1 MIEQLL
7 EIKKIRA
14 DRADR
19 AVQQQEY
26 RVNNA
31 RTSLR
36 KAEQSVVDYRQWR
49 KEEEERRFAKANQKT
64 LVLKELEIL
73 RQEIALLRER
83 EADLKQR
90 AAEEKKALGQEN
102 QRLKEIKQE
111 ALAAHKTK
119 EKFIQLNEQKIAEQ
133 ARQVQYQEELEQE
146 EFRSVVVS

>member
-1 MIEQLL
+1 MIEKLL

-14 DRADR
+14 DRADS

-31 RTSLR
+31 RASLR
-36 KAEQSVVDYRQWR
+36 KAEQSVIDYRLWR
-49 KEEEERRFAKANQKT
+49 EEEEERRFAKAKQKT
-64 LVLKELEIL
+64 VVLKELEVL

-90 AAEEKKALGQEN
+90 AAEAKKALEQES
-102 QRLKEIKQE
+102 QKLKERQQE

-119 EKFIQLNEQKIAEQ
+119 EKFIQLHEQEIAEQ

>member
-1 MIEQLL
+1 MIERLL

-31 RTSLR
+31 RASLR

-49 KEEEERRFAKANQKT
+49 EEEEERRFAKAKQKT
-64 LVLKELEIL
+64 VVLKELEIL

-90 AAEEKKALGQEN
+90 VAEEKKALEQEN
-102 QRLKEIKQE
+102 QRLKERKQE

-119 EKFIQLNEQKIAEQ
+119 EKFIQLNEQEIAEQ
-133 ARQVQYQEELEQE
+133 ARQAQYQEELEQE
-146 EFRSVVVS
+146 EFRNVVVS

>member
-14 DRADR
+14 DRADT

-26 RVNNA
+26 RVNS
-31 RTSLR
+31 SLSMRR

-49 KEEEERRFAKANQKT
+49 KEEEERRFSKAKQEMV
-64 LVLKELEIL
+64 VLKELEML

-90 AAEEKKALGQEN
+90 AAEAKKTLEQET
-102 QRLKEIKQE
+102 QRLKEIKKE
-111 ALAAHKTK
+111 ALVA
-119 EKFIQLNEQKIAEQ
+119 
-133 ARQVQYQEELEQE
+133 
-146 EFRSVVVS
+146 

>member
-1 MIEQLL
+1 MIERLL

-31 RTSLR
+31 RASLR

-49 KEEEERRFAKANQKT
+49 EEEEERRFAKAKQKT
-64 LVLKELEIL
+64 VVLKELEIL

-90 AAEEKKALGQEN
+90 VAEEKKALEQEN
-102 QRLKEIKQE
+102 QRLKEIKQD

-119 EKFIQLNEQKIAEQ
+119 EKFIQLNEQEIAEQ
-133 ARQVQYQEELEQE
+133 ARQAQYQEELEQE
-146 EFRSVVVS
+146 EFRNVVVS

>member
-31 RTSLR
+31 RASLR

-49 KEEEERRFAKANQKT
+49 EEEEERRFAKAKQKT
-64 LVLKELEIL
+64 VVLKELEIL

-90 AAEEKKALGQEN
+90 AAEEKKALEQEN
-102 QRLKEIKQE
+102 QRLKERKQE

-119 EKFIQLNEQKIAEQ
+119 EKFIQLNEQ
-133 ARQVQYQEELEQE
+133 E

>member
-1 MIEQLL
+1 MIERLL

-31 RTSLR
+31 RASLR

-49 KEEEERRFAKANQKT
+49 EEEEERRFAKAKQKT
-64 LVLKELEIL
+64 VVLKELEIL

-90 AAEEKKALGQEN
+90 VAEEKKALEQEN
-102 QRLKEIKQE
+102 QRLKERKQD
-111 ALAAHKTK
+111 AMAAHKTK
-119 EKFIQLNEQKIAEQ
+119 EKFIQLNEQEIAEQ
-133 ARQVQYQEELEQE
+133 ARQAQYQEELEQE
-146 EFRSVVVS
+146 EFRNVVVS

>member
-1 MIEQLL
+1 MGLQAYDRAIARD
-7 EIKKIRA
+7 KKIRA

-31 RTSLR
+31 RASLR

-49 KEEEERRFAKANQKT
+49 EEEEERRFAKAKQKT
-64 LVLKELEIL
+64 VVLKELEIL

-90 AAEEKKALGQEN
+90 AAEEK
-102 QRLKEIKQE
+102 R
-111 ALAAHKTK
+111 H
-119 EKFIQLNEQKIAEQ
+119 
-133 ARQVQYQEELEQE
+133 
-146 EFRSVVVS
+146 

>member
-31 RTSLR
+31 RASLR

-49 KEEEERRFAKANQKT
+49 EEEEERRFAKAKQKT
-64 LVLKELEIL
+64 VVLKELEIL
-73 RQEIALLRER
+73 RQEIALLMER

-90 AAEEKKALGQEN
+90 AAEEKKALEQEN
-102 QRLKEIKQE
+102 QRLKERKQE

-119 EKFIQLNEQKIAEQ
+119 EKFIQLNEQEIAEQ